1 VSTAASLDIGLNTR
15 DVRSL
20 LSAPIEDLE
29 DVVAKSRPSQLR
41 GYGAMDG
48 MVSQMLEQWCA
59 SAGACLSTLVC
70 VVQHTSAPPVTCIP
84 SDHSFPEMLPLS
96 RYQRNALG
104 AYLQVAN
111 DTYILLER
119 LLQLAR
125 APYPALYSSS
135 LTDHDLA
142 CCQATCTNLAILFE
156 QGHR

>member
-1 VSTAASLDIGLNTR
+1 MVASAASLDIALNTR

-29 DVVAKSRPSQLR
+29 DVVAKSHPSQLR
-41 GYGAMDG
+41 GYGAIDVI
-48 MVSQMLEQWCA
+48 VSQVLDQWCA

-84 SDHSFPEMLPLS
+84 SDQSFPEMLLLS

-111 DTYILLER
+111 
-119 LLQLAR
+119 
-125 APYPALYSSS
+125 
-135 LTDHDLA
+135 
-142 CCQATCTNLAILFE
+142 
-156 QGHR
+156 G